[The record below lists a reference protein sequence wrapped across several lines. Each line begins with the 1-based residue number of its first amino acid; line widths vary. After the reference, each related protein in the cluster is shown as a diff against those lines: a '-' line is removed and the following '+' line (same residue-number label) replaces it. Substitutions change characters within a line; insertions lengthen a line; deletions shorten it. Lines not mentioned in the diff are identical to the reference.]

1 MGGPRATLEDA
12 IESILKS
19 YPPIDGRLTDAEING
34 LVVELVWAVRNR
46 MEHVDNAIV
55 ELREYMEKVL

>member
-1 MGGPRATLEDA
+1 MGEPRVLLEDA

-34 LVVELVWAVRNR
+34 LVIELAWAVRNR
-46 MEHVDNAIV
+46 TQHVDNAIV